1 MKLSMDKFKKNWMLN
16 CGRICWIAICM
27 VLMAASAHIGYSLAE
42 MQCHIAHLGASA
54 SEGVVYL
61 MLIPYGIVI
70 GILALGSFVFF
81 GLHKKSRMPKPDTE
95 KDN

>member
-16 CGRICWIAICM
+16 CGRICWSAICM

-81 GLHKKSRMPKPDTE
+81 GLHKKSKKLAIEDKKE
-95 KDN
+95 A